1 MRKRFLLISTII
13 VLSAFTFAACGKKSP
28 SSPESTNSETTTA
41 EPTTEENTEKDTTE
55 EEKPVATATSE
66 ESTKEQTKTTTC
78 LLYTSSPVVVI
89 ADTDIFKK
97 APLRLTASGVSDLLG
112 KYTALADWK
121 ITHLLTGEY
130 ICKEICDMEYQA
142 LDSLISSL
150 DGLKTGEDVYKR
162 QHQFQEPC
170 I

>member
-66 ESTKEQTKTTTC
+66 ESTKEQAKPKSATGT
-78 LLYTSSPVVVI
+78 YNGFADTSSVEI
-89 ADTDIFKK
+89 EM
-97 APLRLTASGVSDLLG
+97 SDGSYQTFMVNDEDLVNKLNDMDEG
-112 KYTALADWK
+112 TK
-121 ITHLLTGEY
+121 ITFTYGAVEGQANM
-130 ICKEICDMEYQA
+130 EILSIE
-142 LDSLISSL
+142 
-150 DGLKTGEDVYKR
+150 
-162 QHQFQEPC
+162 
-170 I
+170 

>member
-66 ESTKEQTKTTTC
+66 ESTKEQTKTTTATKKDEQAKPKSATGT
-78 LLYTSSPVVVI
+78 YNGFADTSSVEIEMSDGSYQTFMVNDEDLVNKLNDMDEGTKI
-89 ADTDIFKK
+89 AFTYG
-97 APLRLTASGVSDLLG
+97 AVEGQANM
-112 KYTALADWK
+112 
-121 ITHLLTGEY
+121 
-130 ICKEICDMEYQA
+130 EILSIE
-142 LDSLISSL
+142 
-150 DGLKTGEDVYKR
+150 
-162 QHQFQEPC
+162 
-170 I
+170 